1 MDGLRGMYTS
11 VTHTCPNE
19 FRVVLVSREIEEEG
33 PGLSTRLVLMGM
45 EKLTRIRWTGSD
57 QAVHLEKVEETNR
70 VSRARST
77 RNECRRIRVSITME
91 ARWIFAYV
99 RRWTSDIGVAGRG
112 ISPTLP
118 ARPLHSVPIHPQLRP
133 RRPTSLNCSALSLL
147 WTIALKTWAA
157 RRFVSAFFIV
167 YLLLMASP
175 RTRWRSNFSPAPS
188 FYLFPRHRP
197 SARSVPVPV
206 R

>member
-1 MDGLRGMYTS
+1 VYTHNHGRAATLIRDNRVGVYGRMDGLRGMYTS

-19 FRVVLVSREIEEEG
+19 FRVVLVSKEIEKEG
-33 PGLSTRLVLMGM
+33 PDLSTRLVLMGM

-99 RRWTSDIGVAGRG
+99 RR
-112 ISPTLP
+112 
-118 ARPLHSVPIHPQLRP
+118 
-133 RRPTSLNCSALSLL
+133 
-147 WTIALKTWAA
+147 
-157 RRFVSAFFIV
+157 
-167 YLLLMASP
+167 
-175 RTRWRSNFSPAPS
+175 
-188 FYLFPRHRP
+188 
-197 SARSVPVPV
+197 
-206 R
+206 